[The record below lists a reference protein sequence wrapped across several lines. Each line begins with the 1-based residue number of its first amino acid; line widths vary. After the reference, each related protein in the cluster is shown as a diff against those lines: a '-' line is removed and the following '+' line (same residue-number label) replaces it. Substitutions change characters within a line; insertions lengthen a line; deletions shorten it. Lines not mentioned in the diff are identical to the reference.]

1 MVDGESAAAPHGAI
15 KLADFASPAAATSS
29 RTSVQHSDREQHQDP
44 QHCVR
49 VLPEIEETLLAL
61 PPVVS
66 RGQGIRKDEEE
77 WVVMRKTP
85 LILSMKQRGY
95 S

>member
-1 MVDGESAAAPHGAI
+1 MDGERAAHHGGI
-15 KLADFASPAAATSS
+15 KLAAFASPASASSS

-44 QHCVR
+44 QHCLR

-66 RGQGIRKDEEE
+66 RGQGIGIRKDEEE
-77 WVVMRKTP
+77 WVGMRK
-85 LILSMKQRGY
+85 RGHVGCNEY